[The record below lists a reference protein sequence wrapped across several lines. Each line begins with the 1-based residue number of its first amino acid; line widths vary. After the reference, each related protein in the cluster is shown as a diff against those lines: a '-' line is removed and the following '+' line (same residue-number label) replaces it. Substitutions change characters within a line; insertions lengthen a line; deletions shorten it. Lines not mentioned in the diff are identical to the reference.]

1 MPDWKAHMAETRD
14 QQRALNKTI
23 PDTTRAF
30 AALSGAV
37 KDSGTLGLKEKE
49 YVALAIS
56 VAERC
61 DPCIA
66 FHVAALMK
74 AGASREELGD
84 VLAMCIQMGG
94 GPAIMYAGKALECW
108 DQLAEASA

>member
-1 MPDWKAHMAETRD
+1 MTDWKAFMSDTRN

-23 PDTTRAF
+23 PDTTRGF
-30 AALSGAV
+30 AALSAAV
-37 KDSGTLGLKEKE
+37 KDNGVLGLKEKE
-49 YVALAIS
+49 FVALAIS

-66 FHVAALMK
+66 FHVAALQR
-74 AGASREELGD
+74 AGGTREELGD

-94 GPAIMYAGKALECW
+94 GPAIMYAGKALDCW
-108 DQLAEASA
+108 DQLAASD